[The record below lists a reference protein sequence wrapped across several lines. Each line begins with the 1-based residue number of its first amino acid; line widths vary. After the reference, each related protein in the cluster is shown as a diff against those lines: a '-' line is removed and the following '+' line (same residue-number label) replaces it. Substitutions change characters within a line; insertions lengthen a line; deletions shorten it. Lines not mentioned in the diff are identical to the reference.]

1 MTKQLSISEMI
12 ELARAYKM
20 TAEQEDAQRRS
31 FVFGNV
37 AIENPSITREFVD
50 SVAEQMAA
58 ASAVRV

>member
-1 MTKQLSISEMI
+1 MTKKLSISEMI

-50 SVAEQMAA
+50 RVAEEMAV
-58 ASAVRV
+58 ASAVRA